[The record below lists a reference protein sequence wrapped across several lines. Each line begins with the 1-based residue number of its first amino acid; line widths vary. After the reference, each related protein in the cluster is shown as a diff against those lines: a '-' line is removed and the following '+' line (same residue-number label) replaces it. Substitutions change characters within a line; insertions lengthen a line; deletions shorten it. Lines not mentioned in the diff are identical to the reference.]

1 MSALPFETNLPRLKR
16 DPRIDITKGICALG
30 IVGVHFAGS
39 FMGRPEL
46 RWEPSFFVGVYW
58 NQIFTFAVPVF
69 FFVSGFLNGRKEYSS
84 TSNFYFRRLFGLLP
98 QYFLVCIAWWIL
110 FPQASFIQDL
120 TWDNVFVRL
129 FYRGI
134 QGTQYFVLAILQL
147 FLLAPIIRWLV
158 AFATEKIYKN
168 SVFIFAALFL
178 LLHILLGNACFKGK
192 LNYYYYCLPFSPFW
206 LFFFFFGLYAKKLL
220 RFIDK
225 EIGVKFPLMFLLFGA
240 IASQAYNLYRCST
253 PEIAGIDTNL
263 IPFDYAYARPLML
276 FYDLCVVGC
285 IALILVSKGGTF
297 SKSLTWFK
305 FFGKKSYEIY
315 LWHLI
320 LLQYIGWGSPRIMQ
334 LCEAHPIVII
344 LVCVATCIMITFARS
359 AYDIMIEGWMKLF
372 ACASRS
378 AMQNTIQ
385 D

>member
-1 MSALPFETNLPRLKR
+1 MSALPFETNFSLPKR
-16 DPRIDITKGICALG
+16 DQRFDIVKGICALG

-46 RWEPSFFVGVYW
+46 RWQPSFFVGVYW

-69 FFVSGFLNGRKEYSS
+69 FFISGFLTGRKEYPSI
-84 TSNFYFRRLFGLLP
+84 SNFYFHRLSGLLP
-98 QYFLVCIAWWIL
+98 QYFLVCVAWWLL
-110 FPQASFIQDL
+110 FPQAAFIQDL
-120 TWDNVFVRL
+120 TWDNIFVRL

-134 QGTQYFVLAILQL
+134 HGTQYFVLAILQL
-147 FLLAPIIRWLV
+147 FLLTPIIRWLV
-158 AFATEKIYKN
+158 AFATEKIHKN
-168 SVFIFAALFL
+168 SVFILAALFL

-192 LNYYYYCLPFSPFW
+192 LNYYYYCLPFAPFW
-206 LFFFFFGLYAKKLL
+206 LFFFFFGLYAEKLL
-220 RFIDK
+220 FFVSKPSVLRGLLI
-225 EIGVKFPLMFLLFGA
+225 VLLFGA
-240 IASQAYNLYRCST
+240 VGSQAYNLYRCST
-253 PEIAGIDTNL
+253 PEIAGIDTSL
-263 IPFDYAYARPLML
+263 IPFDYAYARPSML
-276 FYDLCVVGC
+276 VYDLCVVGC
-285 IALILVSKGGTF
+285 IALILVSKGVTF
-297 SKSLTWFK
+297 PKSLTWFK

-334 LCEAHPIVII
+334 LCEAYPIVII
-344 LVCVATCIMITFARS
+344 LVCVATCIIITFAKY

-385 D
+385 N